1 MCNEAVHIEPLLLAY
16 VPDRFKTQEMCNE
29 AVRNKPCMLLV
40 PDHLKISKTCN
51 EIMHTMPLTFH
62 SIPDQYKTQ
71 EMCKKAIEADP
82 SNLVKVLDHL
92 KAQEMYDDGEG
103 RLFFLGICP

>member
-1 MCNEAVHIEPLLLAY
+1 
-16 VPDRFKTQEMCNE
+16 
-29 AVRNKPCMLLV
+29 
-40 PDHLKISKTCN
+40 
-51 EIMHTMPLTFH
+51 MHTMPQTFH

-92 KAQEMYDDGEG
+92 QAKEMYDDGEG